1 LAGLSLKTLIVTIV
15 CILLFVSYLGV
26 LIRGENS
33 LVVLSQLSSEKEA
46 LLQRSRVLK
55 EENQALQK
63 VFFELKQLCPDS

>member
-1 LAGLSLKTLIVTIV
+1 MAGLSLKTLIITIIG
-15 CILLFVSYLGV
+15 ILLFVSYLGV

-33 LVVLSQLSSEKEA
+33 LIVLSQLNSKKDV
-46 LLQRSRVLK
+46 LLNQSRVLK

>member
-1 LAGLSLKTLIVTIV
+1 LAGLSLKTLFVTIV

-33 LVVLSQLSSEKEA
+33 LIVLSQLKSKRDVLSY
-46 LLQRSRVLK
+46 QSRTLR